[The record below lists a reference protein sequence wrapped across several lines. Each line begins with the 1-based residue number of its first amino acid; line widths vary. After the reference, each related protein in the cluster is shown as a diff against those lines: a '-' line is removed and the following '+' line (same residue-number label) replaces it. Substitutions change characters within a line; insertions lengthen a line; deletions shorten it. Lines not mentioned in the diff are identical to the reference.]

1 MQQEESG
8 GSDPIAPL
16 ALRKITP
23 LEADAASDRLRWV
36 GLDAARYRAAQ
47 PSGLFAPAL
56 THHWLVLF
64 ARPPEKLDL
73 LYEGV
78 KRHGPPAAG
87 TVSLVPAGT
96 PVQWRWRG
104 HKDSFHIHLEPGL
117 VARVAAQAFEPRP
130 SAADATAARRR

>member
-8 GSDPIAPL
+8 GSDPIGPL

-36 GLDAARYRAAQ
+36 GLEAARYRAAP
-47 PSGLFAPAL
+47 PSELFAPAL

-64 ARPPEKLDL
+64 ARPPEELDL

-78 KRHGPPAAG
+78 KRHRPPPAG

-96 PVQWRWRG
+96 PVQ
-104 HKDSFHIHLEPGL
+104 
-117 VARVAAQAFEPRP
+117 
-130 SAADATAARRR
+130 